1 MFQRPRKRAN
11 VCLIKA
17 VAGFIKIALEPTRE
31 REREREREKALVINI
46 HIFLSLSQKK
56 VNVTFWEG
64 TNEQQQ
70 RRWYSV
76 PKHQSLH
83 LLDEG

>member
-1 MFQRPRKRAN
+1 MLVGTYDLGCLLKYNVPLTGSWRRYIGGVCQRTGGN
-11 VCLIKA
+11 N
-17 VAGFIKIALEPTRE
+17 GHQYS
-31 REREREREKALVINI
+31 
-46 HIFLSLSQKK
+46 HIPVVKPKK